1 MPSVKAHELESWKS
15 EDGVRLSVRHGNDE
29 GLKHTSQNTHTK
41 YYSVQSFA
49 KLALTQDGTQDLAS
63 SRVFHNLV

>member
-1 MPSVKAHELESWKS
+1 MKS

-29 GLKHTSQNTHTK
+29 GLKHTSQNTK

-49 KLALTQDGTQDLAS
+49 KLALTQHGTQDLAS